1 MAEPSERSRPVLAW
15 RQRNRDEG
23 LRPISAWVPVYV
35 KFLLEDLASQ
45 RRQSLGEVIADAL
58 HAWQPGTSSPTSSHL
73 EQLIQKEVAKQRHKR
88 QHGTPSA
95 PVLPRP
101 TPPHSTEATPQSTP
115 ESKKAVE
122 ERILELHNLG
132 FSNPRIAALLN
143 DEGVPTFKGG
153 RWQQGTCGKIVR
165 RLQRQQ

>member
-23 LRPISAWVPVYV
+23 LRPISAWVPVDV

-73 EQLIQKEVAKQRHKR
+73 EQLVQKEVAKQLKR

-95 PVLPRP
+95 PVATRPAPPLP
-101 TPPHSTEATPQSTP
+101 TEATPESVP
-115 ESKKAVE
+115 ESKEA
-122 ERILELHNLG
+122 I
-132 FSNPRIAALLN
+132 
-143 DEGVPTFKGG
+143 EG
-153 RWQQGTCGKIVR
+153 
-165 RLQRQQ
+165 L